1 METKEKVDIIFK
13 TLLFAGIILLLIIYL
28 TSGNK
33 NTKQTSNT
41 NRDTSITNTLNYRI
55 AYINVDTLLKK
66 YKYYEI
72 LEKKLLDK
80 QKSLENSLNSK
91 MQEFEKEV
99 KEFQK
104 KIQLNSFLSEESA
117 KRQQQEL
124 IIKEQNLYKMRE
136 DLSLQLAKET
146 QELEKQLLDTVV
158 NFLKEYNR
166 DNKYDF
172 IFNKAALL
180 YGVEAMDITDT
191 IVYLL
196 NQRYEASKPVK

>member
-13 TLLFAGIILLLIIYL
+13 TLLFAGIILVLIIYL

-33 NTKQTSNT
+33 NTEQTSNT
-41 NRDTSITNTLNYRI
+41 YRDTLITNTLNYRI

-80 QKSLENSLNSK
+80 QKSLEKSLNSK

-124 IIKEQNLYKMRE
+124 MIKEQDLYKMRE

-146 QELEKQLLDTVV
+146 QEFEKQLLDTVI